1 MSWSRLRN
9 DDRST
14 VSVISEALR
23 IVVISFTTT
32 TIIGLL
38 RASTTGNNID
48 ITVDIYQLVFVGIPI
63 RGSIRLSEP
72 RVWKRPSL
80 ALTMLVVG
88 MMMRLPRFVT
98 HIFGFTK
105 GRRNTGPGRIASRT

>member
-1 MSWSRLRN
+1 MSWSRLSN

-38 RASTTGNNID
+38 RASTTGNNVD
-48 ITVDIYQLVFVGIPI
+48 VTVDIYQLVFVGIPI

-72 RVWKRPSL
+72 RVWKVPRL
-80 ALTMLVVG
+80 ALARLVVG
-88 MMMRLPRFVT
+88 MMRLPRFVT